1 MNPINLQV
9 QFIDGSTA
17 DCVAIAADLIAFE
30 SHFDL
35 SVARL
40 EKEIRL
46 THLFF
51 LAWHVQKRTAQ
62 TTETFEKWVESVS
75 IVLEGASTKK

>member
-1 MNPINLQV
+1 MNPIDLQV
-9 QFIDGSTA
+9 QFTDGTEKTVTA
-17 DCVAIAADLIAFE
+17 LAVDLIAFE
-30 SHFDL
+30 AKFDM

-51 LAWHVQKRTAQ
+51 LAWHVCKRTGD
-62 TTETFEKWVESVS
+62 TKEDFEKWVESVS
-75 IVLEGASTKK
+75 LVSEGQQKK

>member
-1 MNPINLQV
+1 MNPIDLQV
-9 QFIDGSTA
+9 QFIDGTEKTVTA
-17 DCVAIAADLIAFE
+17 LAVDLIAFE
-30 SHFDL
+30 AKFDM

-51 LAWHVQKRTAQ
+51 LAWHVCKRTGD
-62 TTETFEKWVESVS
+62 TKEDFEKWVESVS
-75 IVLEGASTKK
+75 LVSEGQQKK

>member
-9 QFIDGSTA
+9 QFIDGTTEE
-17 DCVAIAADLIAFE
+17 CTAIAADLIAFE

-40 EKEIRL
+40 QAEIRL

-51 LAWHVQKRTAQ
+51 LAWHVLKRTGK
-62 TTETFEKWVESVS
+62 TTVEFEKWVETVS
-75 IVLEGASTKK
+75 MVMEASPK